1 MIPELNQ
8 SGVLPPF
15 IPEQGPTDP
24 ASMAPYRSTMSEF
37 VFRYAQSPER
47 ITILKGLLKYRQQ
60 LKDIGV
66 TEGFQWLDGSFVENV
81 ELNLNRPPNDID
93 VVTFATMPTKNTE
106 DLRSLMQNNQELFV
120 SDVSKEKYCCDAYF
134 VDLNAHPIH
143 IVNSTKYWLGL
154 FSHQRESYLWKGM
167 IEIPIVCDDNEALQ
181 ILEKEIGN
189 A

>member
-143 IVNSTKYWLGL
+143 IVNSTKYWFGL